1 MASQRNHCIDSE
13 KLAWR
18 IIEGE
23 AVILNLDSGYYYR
36 LNPIGT
42 QIWQML
48 ENKKKPSDIIKT
60 LADQYS
66 QPESKIQKDFVGLVK
81 DFKKEGLIKN

>member
-1 MASQRNHCIDSE
+1 MTNPKTCCIDSE
-13 KLAWR
+13 SLVWR

-23 AVILNLDSGYYYR
+23 AVILNLDSGCYYR
-36 LNPIGT
+36 LNPSGT

-48 ENKKKPSDIIKT
+48 EQKKDKGEIIKS
-60 LADQYS
+60 LARQYS
-66 QPESKIQKDFVGLVK
+66 QSELKIRDDFESLLR